1 MSLLKYNQISQVKS
15 EAINFSSIDALLKSF
30 KISSLLSKKSIVKP
44 KGIKPIQILFTL
56 FLMLFQNKRSVS
68 EALKHLDL
76 TSQKTTVN
84 DFLNNPYFKW
94 RSLLLSVAQLFTKMF
109 RADDGKYSVFII
121 DDTAKKKTGKFVE
134 SISYFYDH
142 SADCYYRGYQVVI
155 AAWSNLRTCI
165 PLDIVLK
172 TGKKRCKHSKRC
184 TYPVSSHIYKRHL
197 ESRKSKTKIAVAMV
211 KRALLHK
218 IHFDY
223 VLWDSWYNCSES
235 YIFVFKKL
243 LPKMIHLISMVKQG
257 NELYKYGVKDLTV
270 KELQVKAGVWN
281 TDKDT
286 GIKYKSLEV
295 DIYDKTDKSKKNK
308 PVTGT
313 VKLCF
318 YKFKTKGKGK
328 RRCRVLLSTDINLTE
343 MDVLERYTQRWS
355 IEVMI
360 KDLKQHMGF
369 NQSMSSK
376 YAPQLT
382 DMTIKCIF
390 YIMICSLKER
400 EPEKSIGQ
408 LVFEFDRQVK
418 DYCIELFVKYLMKL
432 TFKEFINEV
441 KYKKYVNLL
450 DLIPVYDDFIDE
462 FFSRDYIDRIVEVD
476 NNKTKA
482 LA

>member
-1 MSLLKYNQISQVKS
+1 
-15 EAINFSSIDALLKSF
+15 
-30 KISSLLSKKSIVKP
+30 
-44 KGIKPIQILFTL
+44 
-56 FLMLFQNKRSVS
+56 
-68 EALKHLDL
+68 
-76 TSQKTTVN
+76 
-84 DFLNNPYFKW
+84 
-94 RSLLLSVAQLFTKMF
+94 LFTKKF
-109 RADDGKYSVFII
+109 KADEGKYCVLII

-142 SADCYYRGYQVVI
+142 SAGCYYKGYQVVI

-172 TGKKRCKHSKRC
+172 TGKKRCKDSKRC
-184 TYPVSSHIYKRHL
+184 DYPVTSHTHKRYL

-218 IHFDY
+218 ISFDY

-235 YIFVFKKL
+235 YIFAFKKL
-243 LPKMIHLISMVKQG
+243 LPKKIHLISMVKQG
-257 NELYKYGVKDLTV
+257 NELYKYGNKDLTV
-270 KELQVKAGVWN
+270 KELQAKAGVWN
-281 TDKDT
+281 IDKET

-295 DIYDKTDKSKKNK
+295 GIYDKTDKSKKNK
-308 PVTGT
+308 PITGT

-318 YKFKTKGKGK
+318 FKFRTKGK
-328 RRCRVLLSTDINLTE
+328 RRCRALLSTDTTLAE
-343 MDVLERYTQRWS
+343 MEVLESYTQRWS

-369 NQSMSSK
+369 KQSMSSK

-382 DMTIKCIF
+382 DLTIKCIF

-408 LVFEFDRQVK
+408 LVFEFNRQVE
-418 DYCIELFVKYLMKL
+418 DYCIELFVTYLMKL

-441 KYKKYVNLL
+441 KYRKYVDLE
-450 DLIPVYDDFIDE
+450 DLIPVYDDYIDE
-462 FFSRDYIDRIVEVD
+462 FFSRDFIDKIVEVD
-476 NNKTKA
+476 IDKN
-482 LA
+482 